1 MCLGI
6 RPVAPLKYTSN
17 SLESQMM
24 QAILGGRAIGAVCF
38 SDMLDQSFIAVEVGM
53 MNISAKLILKILKGN
68 IKVFL
73 VNYCT
78 G

>member
-1 MCLGI
+1 M
-6 RPVAPLKYTSN
+6 K
-17 SLESQMM
+17 

-38 SDMLDQSFIAVEVGM
+38 RDMLDQSFIAVEVGM

-73 VNYCT
+73 VKETLNKST
-78 G
+78 VEKANR